1 MYPNLK
7 LQLWKTGIRQNR
19 LAQMLGMD
27 ETALSKII
35 NGYREPG
42 ADLRRFIA
50 TLLQGDEAW
59 LFQRADRGSE
69 GSMPR
74 GNGKGAGGD

>member
-59 LFQRADRGSE
+59 LFQRADRDPERSV
-69 GSMPR
+69 PR
-74 GNGKGAGGD
+74 GNGNGAGGD

>member
-27 ETALSKII
+27 EAALSKIV

-42 ADLRRFIA
+42 AALRNSIA
-50 TLLQGDEAW
+50 NLLQSDEAW
-59 LFQRADRGSE
+59 LFRRLERENQG
-69 GSMPR
+69 GMPR
-74 GNGKGAGGD
+74 ATGKTLPGS

>member
-27 ETALSKII
+27 EAALSKIV

-42 ADLRRFIA
+42 EAVRKSIA
-50 TLLQGDEAW
+50 GLLQSDEAW
-59 LFQRADRGSE
+59 LFRRAERESVVI
-69 GSMPR
+69 PPA
-74 GNGKGAGGD
+74 NGKTLPDS